1 MVNATRRFLLT
12 AAALAIGIATG
23 CGDDKPATP
32 QAAVTSTI
40 KPGAAGAQN
49 CSTNKAVFWQR
60 GKGGKGKGGK
70 GGEEKRGGPARRKV
84 CRFCADKNVAID
96 YKDPQ
101 TLKYFITD
109 RGKIIPRRISGNC
122 ARHQRKVSVA
132 IKRARMIALMPFAVT
147 GA

>member
-49 CSTNKAVFWQR
+49 CSTNKAVFWQL
-60 GKGGKGKGGK
+60 GNGPGGDIPVKDGDSLNGAGV
-70 GGEEKRGGPARRKV
+70 GVE
-84 CRFCADKNVAID
+84 CRV
-96 YKDPQ
+96 
-101 TLKYFITD
+101 
-109 RGKIIPRRISGNC
+109 SGNDQAGYDVS
-122 ARHQRKVSVA
+122 ARA
-132 IKRARMIALMPFAVT
+132 TLT
-147 GA
+147 G